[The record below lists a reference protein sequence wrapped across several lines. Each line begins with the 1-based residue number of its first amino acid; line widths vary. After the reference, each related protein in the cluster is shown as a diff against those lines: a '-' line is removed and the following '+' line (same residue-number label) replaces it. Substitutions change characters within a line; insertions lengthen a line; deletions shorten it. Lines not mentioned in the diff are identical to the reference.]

1 MDKLWNNFR
10 YKLYLFMV
18 KQLPEEVAKL
28 VESVTMRS
36 VEYIQKVILKGNLD
50 KDSYSLNLGA
60 YALTLARSDF
70 VFDVLRKR
78 DKLMVHEG
86 T

>member
-1 MDKLWNNFR
+1 
-10 YKLYLFMV
+10 
-18 KQLPEEVAKL
+18 
-28 VESVTMRS
+28 MRS